1 MFVESCEIEWSPLMV
16 EIIIHGRGGQGVV
29 IASEVLASALFKEGK
44 HVQAF
49 PSFGAERRGAAVA
62 AYLRFDDE
70 PIQLRCQIY
79 HPDHV
84 IVLDETL
91 LADQATTRT
100 LKEGGSVVVNSRRN
114 YDDSKL
120 KKKFAVATVDAIT
133 IAVRHRLGSPSAP
146 IVNTAILGAFSK
158 ATGLVSLDSIEKT
171 IEEFVPTNQADNVAA
186 TRAAFNLVKF

>member
-1 MFVESCEIEWSPLMV
+1 MV

-62 AYLRFDDE
+62 AFLRFDDE

-79 HPDHV
+79 NPDHV

-91 LADQATTRT
+91 LTNAATTAG

-114 YDDSKL
+114 YDDSEL
-120 KKKFAVATVDAIT
+120 KGKYRVATVDAST
-133 IAVRHRLGSPSAP
+133 IAVRHHLGSPSAP
-146 IVNTAILGAFSK
+146 IVNTAILGAFAK
-158 ATGLVSLDSIEKT
+158 ATGLVNLDSIEKT
-171 IEEFVPTNQADNVAA
+171 IEEFVPTNQSENVAA
-186 TRAAFNLVKF
+186 TKAAYNLVKF